1 MRRSATKGGSMENIS
16 SHFEIKYISENSFT
30 FKIWISGNHITEYL
44 FEDNGQRL
52 ISRRETHRYG
62 KAKYKRGELKTEK
75 EMWAAFKQEL
85 DDMPI
90 RDVINIPHKYL
101 KLYLWK
107 YPVRSQDI
115 TRRTQRYPKKPKL
128 QCV

>member
-1 MRRSATKGGSMENIS
+1 MKERGCFLRERNQAFHQALSP
-16 SHFEIKYISENSFT
+16 
-30 FKIWISGNHITEYL
+30 EYL

-107 YPVRSQDI
+107 YPVRI
-115 TRRTQRYPKKPKL
+115 KL
-128 QCV
+128 FD